1 MYDKL
6 DVVAHDY
13 NLSCGEVMLGR
24 LLEFANQPVYLTA
37 KVVVCLPHACT
48 QICVNITTHMCIHTH
63 LNIHTQRHTKPYGK
77 LSERLGK
84 QTLKVGLE
92 NISYYLE

>member
-63 LNIHTQRHTKPYGK
+63 MHTQRYGK
-77 LSERLGK
+77 LSEHLREANTESWLR
-84 QTLKVGLE
+84 E
-92 NISYYLE
+92 YLILSPVADDKL

>member
-63 LNIHTQRHTKPYGK
+63 MHTQRHGK
-77 LSERLGK
+77 LSEHLREANTESWLR
-84 QTLKVGLE
+84 E
-92 NISYYLE
+92 YLILSPVADDKL